1 MYFYGI
7 KHVCNTNSCK
17 NCLRLTVAAVP
28 SNKRVF
34 FNIIKKMW
42 FSALVVVFSL
52 GFVTSE
58 PVSFEKYQVFSLIA
72 TNAHQ
77 LEVLRKLADTDGIDY
92 WQSPTEVGR
101 RIDVMVAPHRLSDF
115 AKLSEN
121 LELHSQV
128 MVDNVQR

>member
-1 MYFYGI
+1 
-7 KHVCNTNSCK
+7 
-17 NCLRLTVAAVP
+17 
-28 SNKRVF
+28 
-34 FNIIKKMW
+34 MW